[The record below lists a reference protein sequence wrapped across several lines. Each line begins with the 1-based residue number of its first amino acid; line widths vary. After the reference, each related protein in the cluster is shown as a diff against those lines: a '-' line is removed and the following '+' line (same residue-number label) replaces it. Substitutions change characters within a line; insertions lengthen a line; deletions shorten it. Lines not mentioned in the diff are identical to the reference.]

1 MFSVTTGIV
10 IKAAELEKGEVN
22 NSSEFWIKPGKSHAI
37 PVVIDKQNTV
47 LCWEFTSQPK
57 VCMTSFVIV
66 ILDFLKTRFYSKRNL
81 SVQMPKLC
89 IELMLYYFPITV
101 HLLHNIFNANI
112 PKGI

>member
-57 VCMTSFVIV
+57 VCMTSSVIV
-66 ILDFLKTRFYSKRNL
+66 ILDFLKTRFY
-81 SVQMPKLC
+81 
-89 IELMLYYFPITV
+89 F
-101 HLLHNIFNANI
+101 
-112 PKGI
+112 

>member
-1 MFSVTTGIV
+1 MNKNLVTFFFCFKFLKDPKWFHLISFICAVFSVTTGKV

-57 VCMTSFVIV
+57 VCMTSFFIV
-66 ILDFLKTRFYSKRNL
+66 IFDF
-81 SVQMPKLC
+81 
-89 IELMLYYFPITV
+89 
-101 HLLHNIFNANI
+101 
-112 PKGI
+112 